1 MRRRRLPESTCH
13 GRKLSFLSIVLI
25 IIVAFFLFFLSL
37 VFFSSSDYC
46 VTFFNTDECE
56 QNIQQRVID
65 NGVYNT
71 IVPPIISNNNGP
83 LEVSVFLSYEA
94 LEHIEVEDGTATIFV
109 SITLKWKDE
118 RLKWTVDDY
127 DTCSNIINVWTGH
140 DIETTSIWVPNF
152 ELLNRIEGVQE
163 IEASKATVYSDG
175 SVVWTMTG
183 GLKTFC
189 AFTGLANI
197 PFDVRVMLCYLY
209 K

>member
-1 MRRRRLPESTCH
+1 MCN
-13 GRKLSFLSIVLI
+13 I
-25 IIVAFFLFFLSL
+25 
-37 VFFSSSDYC
+37 
-46 VTFFNTDECE
+46 FNTDECE

-83 LEVSVFLSYEA
+83 LEVSVFLQFEA

-175 SVVWTMTG
+175 SVIWSMTG
-183 GLKTFC
+183 GLKAFC

-197 PFDVRVMLCYLY
+197 PFDVRVMLCYVIY
-209 K
+209 TNKKNVID